1 MGIETNSQHCG
12 LTTHGWLDAL
22 AARCD
27 KRHTHK
33 SWKPQIT
40 ADGVFFP
47 TSAEAA
53 YPFTLCQ
60 RIIDCLKQVVL
71 TAGAIVASTLDEQIL
86 APDGEVAG
94 RIALGAQPRGLK
106 LRPLVAE
113 FGCYRQV
120 VVRVQDFQSLS
131 QFLSTCPKG
140 SRITSRHIMKWGKVR
155 ASVNESEMS
164 VLGNAANSHEDSEVE
179 CCWIGTPSDPED
191 FLHRAI
197 SAGHPRGLDVHIDAD
212 VQKVVAWNI
221 LHPPF
226 YLAKRRVDFFKKW
239 CRRARELETAE
250 ANLKKDLPEHI
261 RQVLANKRILL
272 LKEILEDCGYGDS
285 TLIDDLCAGFPL
297 SGYMPRS
304 NVFRSKTRR
313 PAFSTETLHK
323 LSKAF
328 NSKTTAAMAVRQEE
342 SLEEATWNETQS
354 ELQKGW
360 IFLDESGNLE
370 GKFFGRRFGLDQG
383 SKVRVIDDCSC
394 CGLNATVG
402 LREKFKLHTVDFLAA
417 ILSYSM
423 KRAQGL
429 DVSVKGRVYDLKSAY
444 KQLPIRC
451 FDRDTLRMGVNV
463 PGRDAPAVIGFN
475 SLPFGAVGSVAGFL
489 RTAHAVWHIGFHLL
503 GLLWS
508 SFYDDFTV
516 ISRDVLEKN
525 TSWACESL
533 FDLLGFVYAKDGKK
547 FLPFSE
553 FFKMLGLRFNVEPFG
568 TGKVLLGHTDERR
581 EELCKTIDGLLG
593 AGRISSKDAE
603 RLRGRMVFFE
613 GFAFGRVANSAVK
626 SLGRLCTGGTAVH
639 EIDAETR
646 VQLEFLKQ
654 RVLDGPPLSIEP
666 FSTDTWFIFT
676 DGACEPDQALGS
688 VGGVILDQSG
698 KCINFFGE
706 QVPASLMEKLMARS
720 KNPIHDL
727 EVLPIFLAATLWG
740 GVFKAGQ
747 VVYYVDNESARMA
760 YIRGSGETPMSS
772 AVISRFVILESQF
785 QHKVWFARVPSH
797 SNLAD
802 APSRL
807 DYDWVRRQGASQTS
821 IDWERVA
828 CLLQT

>member
-1 MGIETNSQHCG
+1 M
-12 LTTHGWLDAL
+12 
-22 AARCD
+22 
-27 KRHTHK
+27 
-33 SWKPQIT
+33 
-40 ADGVFFP
+40 
-47 TSAEAA
+47 
-53 YPFTLCQ
+53 
-60 RIIDCLKQVVL
+60 
-71 TAGAIVASTLDEQIL
+71 
-86 APDGEVAG
+86 
-94 RIALGAQPRGLK
+94 
-106 LRPLVAE
+106 
-113 FGCYRQV
+113 
-120 VVRVQDFQSLS
+120 
-131 QFLSTCPKG
+131 
-140 SRITSRHIMKWGKVR
+140 
-155 ASVNESEMS
+155 
-164 VLGNAANSHEDSEVE
+164 
-179 CCWIGTPSDPED
+179 
-191 FLHRAI
+191 
-197 SAGHPRGLDVHIDAD
+197 
-212 VQKVVAWNI
+212 
-221 LHPPF
+221 
-226 YLAKRRVDFFKKW
+226 
-239 CRRARELETAE
+239 
-250 ANLKKDLPEHI
+250 
-261 RQVLANKRILL
+261 
-272 LKEILEDCGYGDS
+272 
-285 TLIDDLCAGFPL
+285 
-297 SGYMPRS
+297 
-304 NVFRSKTRR
+304 
-313 PAFSTETLHK
+313 
-323 LSKAF
+323 
-328 NSKTTAAMAVRQEE
+328 
-342 SLEEATWNETQS
+342 
-354 ELQKGW
+354 
-360 IFLDESGNLE
+360 
-370 GKFFGRRFGLDQG
+370 
-383 SKVRVIDDCSC
+383 
-394 CGLNATVG
+394 
-402 LREKFKLHTVDFLAA
+402 
-417 ILSYSM
+417 
-423 KRAQGL
+423 
-429 DVSVKGRVYDLKSAY
+429 
-444 KQLPIRC
+444 
-451 FDRDTLRMGVNV
+451 
-463 PGRDAPAVIGFN
+463 
-475 SLPFGAVGSVAGFL
+475 
-489 RTAHAVWHIGFHLL
+489 WHIGFHLL

-740 GVFKAGQ
+740 GMFKAGQ

-807 DYDWVRRQGASQTS
+807 EYDWVRRQGASQTS